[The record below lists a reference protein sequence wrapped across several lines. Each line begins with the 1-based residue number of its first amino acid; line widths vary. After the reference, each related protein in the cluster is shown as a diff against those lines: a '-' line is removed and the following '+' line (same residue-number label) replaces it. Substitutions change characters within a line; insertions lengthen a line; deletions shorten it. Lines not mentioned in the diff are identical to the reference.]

1 MGLIKALAGAAGG
14 ILADQWKEFF
24 RCEAIPADV
33 LVMKGQKSAGK
44 RSSNTK
50 GTDNIITTGSV
61 ILVADGQCMMIV
73 DQGKIV
79 EFAAEPGEY
88 TYDAS
93 TEPSIF
99 CGNLGEG
106 IRQSFAQLGKR
117 FTFGGEPPKD
127 QRIYYFNTKEL
138 MGNKYGTPSP
148 VPFRVVDHNI
158 GLDTDISIRCFGEF
172 SYRICDPML
181 FYKNVCGNVS
191 ENYTRD
197 KLDGQMKTE
206 LLTALGPAF
215 SKISEKGIRYS
226 ALPGHT
232 FEIAE
237 ALNEVLT
244 PKWRNLRGV
253 EIVSFGVSN
262 VNASEEDEAMIK
274 ELQRTAVFRNANM
287 AGAYMV
293 GVQGE
298 AMKSAAANPNGAM
311 MGFMG
316 MGMAQAAGGMN
327 AAQLFQIGQQQTA
340 QQQAQQLV
348 DAQAKAMANAA
359 AANSW
364 KCACGATA
372 TGKFCP
378 ECGAKK
384 PEPKPANGWK
394 CACGAMATGKFC
406 PECGAKKPEENGWKC
421 TCGTVVT
428 GNFCPE
434 CGSRKP
440 SDDGSWTCSC
450 GQKNTGKFC
459 PNCGGKK
466 PAGIPQYKC
475 DKCGWQPEDPTKAPR
490 FCPECGDPFD
500 NGDMI

>member
-293 GVQGE
+293 GAQGE

-384 PEPKPANGWK
+384 PEPKPVNGWK

-450 GQKNTGKFC
+450 GRKNTGKFC

>member
-1 MGLIKALAGAAGG
+1 MGLIKALAGATGG
-14 ILADQWKEFF
+14 ILSDQWKEFF

-33 LVMKGQKSAGK
+33 LVMKGQKVAGK

-93 TEPSIF
+93 TEPTIF
-99 CGNLGEG
+99 CGDLGEG
-106 IRQSFAQLGKR
+106 LKQSFSQLGKR

-181 FYKNVCGNVS
+181 FYKNVCGNVTQ
-191 ENYTRD
+191 NYTRD
-197 KLDGQMKTE
+197 NLDGQMKTE

-215 SKISEKGIRYS
+215 AKISEKGIRYS

-237 ALNEVLT
+237 ALNEVLSS
-244 PKWRNLRGV
+244 KWRNLRGI

-262 VNASEEDEAMIK
+262 VNASAEDEAMIK
-274 ELQRTAVFRNANM
+274 ELQKTAVFRNANM

-293 GVQGE
+293 GAQGE
-298 AMKSAAANPNGAM
+298 AMKAAASNPNGAM

-316 MGMAQAAGGMN
+316 MGMAQQAGGLN
-327 AAQLFQIGQQQTA
+327 ANQLFQMGQQQAA

-348 DAQAKAMANAA
+348 DAQAKAMANAT

-364 KCACGATA
+364 KCVCGATA

-384 PEPKPANGWK
+384 PEPKAANGWK
-394 CACGAMATGKFC
+394 CSCGATATGKFCPECGSPKPADDGSWICSCGHKNTGKFC
-406 PECGAKKPEENGWKC
+406 PECGAKKP
-421 TCGTVVT
+421 
-428 GNFCPE
+428 
-434 CGSRKP
+434 
-440 SDDGSWTCSC
+440 
-450 GQKNTGKFC
+450 
-459 PNCGGKK
+459 
-466 PAGIPQYKC
+466 AGIPQYRC
-475 DKCGWQPEDPTKAPR
+475 DKCGWQPADPTKAPR

-500 NGDMI
+500 NGDII

>member
-1 MGLIKALAGAAGG
+1 MGLIKAAFGATGG
-14 ILADQWKEFF
+14 VLADQWKEFF
-24 RCEAIPADV
+24 RCDAIPADV
-33 LVMKGQKSAGK
+33 LVMKGQKSAGR

-50 GTDNIITTGSV
+50 GTDNVITTGSV

-99 CGNLGEG
+99 AGRFGESVK
-106 IRQSFAQLGKR
+106 QSFKELGKR
-117 FTFGGEPPKD
+117 FTFGGEPAKD

-191 ENYTRD
+191 QNYTRD
-197 KLDGQMKTE
+197 NLDAQMKTE

-215 SKISEKGIRYS
+215 AKISEKGIRYS

-262 VNASEEDEAMIK
+262 VNASPEDEAMIK
-274 ELQRTAVFRNANM
+274 ELQKTAVFRNGNM

-293 GVQGE
+293 GAQGE
-298 AMKSAAANPNGAM
+298 AMKTAAANPNGAM

-316 MGMAQAAGGMN
+316 MGMAQQAGGVN
-327 AAQLFQIGQQQTA
+327 AAQMFQIGQQQTA

-348 DAQAKAMANAA
+348 DAQAKAMANASA
-359 AANSW
+359 ASGW
-364 KCACGATA
+364 QCSCGAVA

-384 PEPKPANGWK
+384 PEPKPTGGWK
-394 CACGAMATGKFC
+394 CSCGAVATGKFC
-406 PECGAKKPEENGWKC
+406 PECGSPKPA
-421 TCGTVVT
+421 
-428 GNFCPE
+428 
-434 CGSRKP
+434 
-440 SDDGSWTCSC
+440 DDGSWTCSC

-459 PNCGGKK
+459 SNCGSKK
-466 PAGIPQYKC
+466 PAGIPQYRC
-475 DKCGWQPEDPTKAPR
+475 DKCGWQPADPTKAPR

-500 NGDMI
+500 NGDII